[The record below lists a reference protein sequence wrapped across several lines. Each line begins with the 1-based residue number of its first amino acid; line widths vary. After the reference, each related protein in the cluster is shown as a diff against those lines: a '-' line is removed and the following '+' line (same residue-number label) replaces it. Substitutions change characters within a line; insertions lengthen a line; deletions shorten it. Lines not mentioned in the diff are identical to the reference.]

1 MKKVLALVLRAVLC
15 VGVLLPGFTGAT
27 SLPVRVPSGAVGTA
41 ENGSLVVAEKGSV
54 VYARKGSNV
63 QHWPGSKLVPAS
75 SAVSVPDCGMSTVAT
90 SGSDKELLV
99 GSGAQACTTGDIAVI
114 AQEGS
119 TIIYDDDVPL
129 IRRPVVRH

>member
-1 MKKVLALVLRAVLC
+1 MKKVLVVILLAVLI
-15 VGVLLPGFTGAT
+15 VGTLLPGFAGAK
-27 SLPVRVPSGAVGTA
+27 SLAVRVPSGAVGTA

-63 QHWPGSKLVPAS
+63 QYWPGSRLVPA
-75 SAVSVPDCGMSTVAT
+75 AGAGSVPDCGMSSVAA
-90 SGSDKELLV
+90 SGSDKELFV